1 MAERSRATHMCW
13 SKAYS
18 SHMNLLLTCTIW
30 TKLLKEIIKH
40 LCFPGMVYISL
51 PLVVSD
57 VQKCYSPTENI
68 LSAQPEG
75 KALQMQL

>member
-1 MAERSRATHMCW
+1 MPERSRATHTCW

-18 SHMNLLLTCTIW
+18 SHMNNLLTCTIW

-51 PLVVSD
+51 PLVVSH

-68 LSAQPEG
+68 LPAQPEG